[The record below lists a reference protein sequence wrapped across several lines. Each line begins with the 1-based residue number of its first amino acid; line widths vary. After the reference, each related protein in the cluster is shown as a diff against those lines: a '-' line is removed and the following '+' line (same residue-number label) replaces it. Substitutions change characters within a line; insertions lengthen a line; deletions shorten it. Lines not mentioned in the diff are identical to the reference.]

1 MLCSSIKVICLI
13 YRIFIILDS
22 KGYLSHTRI
31 FSFVKY
37 QKQKICK
44 KIKITYC
51 NFNFF
56 QILFPKFINYL
67 RIKMNRRHF
76 ILTSSLLLSSFTLP
90 FSLYGNDFKSLK
102 IGYLPITDHL
112 LIIAKEV
119 MKSPFTP
126 VKFASWV
133 ELSEALRADSIDG
146 AFILTPLSLKLYSQG
161 VNLKAL
167 IAAHRNG
174 SALIVKKGLILS
186 SGKRDIHVLKGLKIA
201 IPSRFSTHYL
211 LLTNLLK
218 DNGLSVKDIQLIDMS
233 PPEMLSALAYGNID
247 GFIVAEPF
255 AISAE
260 NREIGDVW
268 ILSKDIIDSH
278 ICCVLSFRQSVLE
291 QRRQEIVQIIRD
303 FARCALWIKNNPQ
316 QSAYLSIKFLGQKA
330 PIIENL
336 LAQDKRVI
344 YESLALT
351 PKDIS
356 RVLQDMQES
365 HISNEKIAHLTF
377 KDFVDSSFIEEVS
390 L

>member
-1 MLCSSIKVICLI
+1 
-13 YRIFIILDS
+13 
-22 KGYLSHTRI
+22 
-31 FSFVKY
+31 
-37 QKQKICK
+37 
-44 KIKITYC
+44 
-51 NFNFF
+51 
-56 QILFPKFINYL
+56 
-67 RIKMNRRHF
+67 MNRRHF